1 MITILGWLFNLLKII
16 AILGTLVTIHEL
28 GHFIVAKLCNV
39 KVHKFSIGFGPK
51 LFKRDSGETE
61 YTLRLIPFGGFVQM
75 EGEEERSDDERAF
88 NKKPIR
94 QRIAIV
100 SAGAI
105 VNIIFA
111 IIVYFALASVNN
123 SYYSTQITGLDEGP
137 LYEAGLRSG
146 DIILSVNGKKVLMQ
160 GDVESIIENSK
171 EDSLVFEYERSGE
184 VFEKQIEIPIQ
195 EMGFL
200 GVAFYESGEVM
211 YLVTGS
217 PAEKMD
223 LKIGDVAYAVN
234 GIEANNSDEI
244 VNEIRKVIS
253 GDITISVMRS
263 GESLELPGKTES
275 TIGRVY
281 TLMCNTVQPG
291 FWKGLKYAW
300 GSTWF
305 YLRETVIGTAEIFL
319 GKAQNVE
326 VMGPVGIA
334 EKISET
340 SAWFEFFNLMS
351 AISLSL
357 GIFNLLPIPALD
369 GGRILIL
376 VIEGIRRK
384 PMKESI
390 EQGLILA
397 GFGAIILLALVI
409 TIMDLIKL
417 F

>member
-1 MITILGWLFNLLKII
+1 MIILSWLFNLLKIV
-16 AILGTLVTIHEL
+16 AILGTLVAIHEL

-51 LFKRDSGETE
+51 LFKKDSGETE

-75 EGEEERSDDERAF
+75 EGEEERSEDERAF
-88 NKKPIR
+88 NNKPVW

-105 VNIIFA
+105 VNIVFA
-111 IIVYFALASVNN
+111 VIVYFCLASVNN
-123 SYYSTQITGLDEGP
+123 SYFSTQITGLDDGP

-146 DIILSVNGKKVLMQ
+146 DTILSVNGKKVLMQ
-160 GDVESIIENSK
+160 GDIENIIDNSK
-171 EDSLVFEYERSGE
+171 EDNMTFEYERSGE
-184 VFEKQIEIPIQ
+184 VFDTQIEIPMK

-211 YLVTGS
+211 YLVAGS
-217 PAEKMD
+217 PAEKMGIQ
-223 LKIGDVAYAVN
+223 IGDVAYAVN
-234 GIEANNSDEI
+234 GVEANNSDEL
-244 VNEIRKVIS
+244 VNEIRKTVNS
-253 GDITISVMRS
+253 DITISIIRS
-263 GESLELPGKTES
+263 GEAIDVSGETES
-275 TIGRVY
+275 TTGRIY

-319 GKAQNVE
+319 GKAENVE

-376 VIEGIRRK
+376 IIEGIRRK
-384 PMKESI
+384 PMKESV
-390 EQGLILA
+390 EQGLILT
-397 GFGAIILLALVI
+397 GFAAIILLALVI
-409 TIMDLIKL
+409 TIMDMIKL

>member
-1 MITILGWLFNLLKII
+1 MIILGWLFNLLKIV

-51 LFKRDSGETE
+51 LLKKESGETE

-88 NKKPIR
+88 NKKPVW

-111 IIVYFALASVNN
+111 IIVYFVLASVNN
-123 SYYSTQITGLDEGP
+123 SYYSTQITGLEEGP

-146 DIILSVNGKKVLMQ
+146 DTILSINGNKVLMQ
-160 GDVESIIENSK
+160 GDIENIIDNSK
-171 EDSLVFEYERSGE
+171 EDVMLFEYERSGE
-184 VFEKQIEIPIQ
+184 IIETPIEIPLQ

-200 GVAFYESGEVM
+200 GVAFFESGEVM
-211 YLVTGS
+211 YLVSGT
-217 PAEKMD
+217 PAEKIGIQ
-223 LKIGDVAYAVN
+223 IGDVAYAVN
-234 GIEANNSDEI
+234 NVETANSEEI
-244 VNEIRKVIS
+244 VNEIRKVVS
-253 GDITISVMRS
+253 GDITLSVMRS
-263 GESLELPGKTES
+263 GESIELFGKTES

-319 GKAQNVE
+319 GKAKNVE

-384 PMKESI
+384 PMKESV

>member
-1 MITILGWLFNLLKII
+1 MIILGWLFNLLKIV
-16 AILGTLVTIHEL
+16 AILGTLVAIHEL

-51 LFKRDSGETE
+51 LFKKDSGETE

-75 EGEEERSDDERAF
+75 EGEEERSEDERAF
-88 NKKPIR
+88 NNKPVW

-111 IIVYFALASVNN
+111 VIVYFCLASVNN
-123 SYYSTQITGLDEGP
+123 SYFSTEITGLDEGP

-146 DIILSVNGKKVLMQ
+146 DTILSVNSKKVLMQ
-160 GDVESIIENSK
+160 GDIENIIDNSK
-171 EDSLVFEYERSGE
+171 EDIMTFEYERSGE
-184 VFEKQIEIPIQ
+184 IFDAQIEIPMK

-211 YLVTGS
+211 YLVAGS
-217 PAEKMD
+217 PAEEMGIQ
-223 LKIGDVAYAVN
+223 IGDVAYAVN
-234 GIEANNSDEI
+234 GVETPNSDEI
-244 VNEIRKVIS
+244 VNEIRKIVS
-253 GDITISVMRS
+253 GDITIGVVRS
-263 GESLELPGKTES
+263 GDTIELSGRTES
-275 TIGRVY
+275 TTGRVY

-319 GKAQNVE
+319 GKAENVE

-376 VIEGIRRK
+376 IIEGIRRK
-384 PMKESI
+384 PMKESV

-409 TIMDLIKL
+409 TIMDMIKL

>member
-1 MITILGWLFNLLKII
+1 MIILGWLFNLLKIV
-16 AILGTLVTIHEL
+16 AILGTLVAIHEL

-51 LFKRDSGETE
+51 LFKKDSGETE

-75 EGEEERSDDERAF
+75 EGEEERSEDERAF
-88 NKKPIR
+88 NNKPVW

-105 VNIIFA
+105 VNIVFA
-111 IIVYFALASVNN
+111 VIVYFCLASVNN
-123 SYYSTQITGLDEGP
+123 SYFSTEITGLDDGP

-146 DIILSVNGKKVLMQ
+146 DTILSVNSKKVLMQ
-160 GDVESIIENSK
+160 GDIENIIDNSK
-171 EDSLVFEYERSGE
+171 EDIMTFEYERSGE
-184 VFEKQIEIPIQ
+184 IFDAQIEIPMK

-211 YLVTGS
+211 YLVAGS
-217 PAEKMD
+217 PAEEMGIQ
-223 LKIGDVAYAVN
+223 IGDVAYAVN
-234 GIEANNSDEI
+234 GVETPNSDEI
-244 VNEIRKVIS
+244 VNEIRKIVS
-253 GDITISVMRS
+253 GDITIGVVRS
-263 GESLELPGKTES
+263 GDTIELSGRTES
-275 TIGRVY
+275 TTGRVY

-319 GKAQNVE
+319 GKAENVE

-376 VIEGIRRK
+376 IIEGIRRK
-384 PMKESI
+384 PMKESV

-397 GFGAIILLALVI
+397 GFGAIILLALII
-409 TIMDLIKL
+409 TIMDMIKL

>member
-1 MITILGWLFNLLKII
+1 MIILSWLFNLLKIV
-16 AILGTLVTIHEL
+16 AILGTLVAIHEL

-51 LFKRDSGETE
+51 LFKKDSGETE

-75 EGEEERSDDERAF
+75 EGEEERSEDERAF
-88 NKKPIR
+88 NNKPVW

-100 SAGAI
+100 SAGAL

-111 IIVYFALASVNN
+111 VIVYFCLASVNN
-123 SYYSTQITGLDEGP
+123 SYFSTQITGLDDGP

-146 DIILSVNGKKVLMQ
+146 DTILSVNGKKVLMQ
-160 GDVESIIENSK
+160 GDIENVIDNSK
-171 EDSLVFEYERSGE
+171 EDNMTFEYERSGE
-184 VFEKQIEIPIQ
+184 LFETQIEIPMQ

-200 GVAFYESGEVM
+200 GVAFYESGEIM
-211 YLVTGS
+211 FLVSGS
-217 PAEKMD
+217 PAEKMGFQ
-223 LKIGDVAYAVN
+223 IGDLAYAVN
-234 GIEANNSDEI
+234 GVEANNSDEL
-244 VNEIRKVIS
+244 VNEIRKTVNS
-253 GDITISVMRS
+253 DITISIIRS
-263 GESLELPGKTES
+263 GEAIDVSGETES
-275 TIGRVY
+275 TTGRIY

-319 GKAQNVE
+319 GKAENVE

-376 VIEGIRRK
+376 IIEGIRRK
-384 PMKESI
+384 PMKESV
-390 EQGLILA
+390 EQGLILT
-397 GFGAIILLALVI
+397 GFAAIILLALVI
-409 TIMDLIKL
+409 TIMDMIKL

>member
-1 MITILGWLFNLLKII
+1 MIILGWLFNLLKIV
-16 AILGTLVTIHEL
+16 AILGTLVAIHEL

-51 LFKRDSGETE
+51 LFKKDSGETE

-75 EGEEERSDDERAF
+75 EGEEERSEDERAF
-88 NKKPIR
+88 NNKPVW

-105 VNIIFA
+105 VNIVFA
-111 IIVYFALASVNN
+111 VIVYFCLASVNN
-123 SYYSTQITGLDEGP
+123 SYFSTEITGLDDGP

-146 DIILSVNGKKVLMQ
+146 DTILSVNGKKVLMQ
-160 GDVESIIENSK
+160 GDIENIIDNSK
-171 EDSLVFEYERSGE
+171 EDNMTFEYERSGE
-184 VFEKQIEIPIQ
+184 IFDAQIEIPMK

-211 YLVTGS
+211 YLVAGS
-217 PAEKMD
+217 PAEEMGIQ
-223 LKIGDVAYAVN
+223 IGDVAYAVN
-234 GIEANNSDEI
+234 GVETPNSDEI
-244 VNEIRKVIS
+244 VNEIRKIVS
-253 GDITISVMRS
+253 GDITIGVVRS
-263 GESLELPGKTES
+263 GDTIELSGRTES
-275 TIGRVY
+275 TTGRVY

-319 GKAQNVE
+319 GKAENVE

-376 VIEGIRRK
+376 IIEGIRRK
-384 PMKESI
+384 PMKESV

-397 GFGAIILLALVI
+397 GFGAIILLALII
-409 TIMDLIKL
+409 TIMDMIKL

>member
-1 MITILGWLFNLLKII
+1 MIVFSWLFNLLKIV

-51 LFKRDSGETE
+51 LLKKDLGETE

-75 EGEEERSDDERAF
+75 EGEEVRSDDERAF
-88 NKKPIR
+88 NNKPVW

-100 SAGAI
+100 AAGAI

-111 IIVYFALASVNN
+111 IIIYFTLASVNN
-123 SYYSTQITGLDEGP
+123 SYFSTEITGLEDGP

-146 DIILSVNGKKVLMQ
+146 DIILSVNDKKVLMQ
-160 GDVESIIENSK
+160 GDVESIIDNSK
-171 EDSLVFEYERSGE
+171 DDNMLFEINRN
-184 VFEKQIEIPIQ
+184 QTTLEIPVEIPLK

-211 YLVTGS
+211 YLVSGS
-217 PAEKMD
+217 PAEKMGIA
-223 LKIGDVAYAVN
+223 IGDVAYAVN
-234 GIEANNSDEI
+234 GIETNDSQEI
-244 VNEIRKVIS
+244 VNEIRKIVNDS
-253 GDITISVMRS
+253 ITISVIRS
-263 GESLELPGKTES
+263 GDELELSGETES
-275 TIGRVY
+275 TSGRIY
-281 TLMCNTVQPG
+281 SLRCNTVQPG

-319 GKAQNVE
+319 GKAENVE

-390 EQGLILA
+390 EQGIILA
-397 GFGAIILLALVI
+397 GFAAIILLALVI
-409 TIMDLIKL
+409 TVMDIIKI

>member
-1 MITILGWLFNLLKII
+1 MIILGWLFNLLKIV

-51 LFKRDSGETE
+51 LLKRESGETE

-88 NKKPIR
+88 NKKPVW

-111 IIVYFALASVNN
+111 IIVYFVLASVNN
-123 SYYSTQITGLDEGP
+123 SYYSTQITGLEEGP

-146 DIILSVNGKKVLMQ
+146 DTILSINGNKVLMQ
-160 GDVESIIENSK
+160 GDIENIIDNSR
-171 EDSLVFEYERSGE
+171 EDVMLFEYERSGE
-184 VFEKQIEIPIQ
+184 IIETPIEIPLQ

-200 GVAFYESGEVM
+200 GVAFFESGEVM
-211 YLVTGS
+211 YLVSGT
-217 PAEKMD
+217 PAEKIGIQ
-223 LKIGDVAYAVN
+223 IGDVAYAVN
-234 GIEANNSDEI
+234 NVETANSEEI
-244 VNEIRKVIS
+244 VNEIRKVVS
-253 GDITISVMRS
+253 GDITLSVMRS
-263 GESLELPGKTES
+263 GESIELFGKTES

-319 GKAQNVE
+319 GKAKNVE

-384 PMKESI
+384 PMKESV

-397 GFGAIILLALVI
+397 GFGAIILLALII

>member
-1 MITILGWLFNLLKII
+1 MIILGWLFNLLKIV

-51 LFKRDSGETE
+51 LLKKESGETE

-88 NKKPIR
+88 NKKPVW

-111 IIVYFALASVNN
+111 IIVYFVLASVNN
-123 SYYSTQITGLDEGP
+123 SYYSTQITDLEEGP
-137 LYEAGLRSG
+137 LYDSGLRSG
-146 DIILSVNGKKVLMQ
+146 DTILSINGTKVLMQ
-160 GDVESIIENSK
+160 GDIENIIDNSK
-171 EDSLVFEYERSGE
+171 EDVMLFEYERSGE
-184 VFEKQIEIPIQ
+184 IIETPIEIPLQ

-200 GVAFYESGEVM
+200 GVAFFESGEVM
-211 YLVTGS
+211 YLVSGT
-217 PAEKMD
+217 PAEKIGIQ
-223 LKIGDVAYAVN
+223 IGDVAYAVN
-234 GIEANNSDEI
+234 NVETANSEEI
-244 VNEIRKVIS
+244 VNEIRKVVS
-253 GDITISVMRS
+253 GDITLSVMRS
-263 GESLELPGKTES
+263 GESIELFGKTES

-319 GKAQNVE
+319 GKAKNVE

-384 PMKESI
+384 PMKESV